1 MAELRSLSLGGLFA
15 KLRDALISLTR
26 DLDKFIDESSKVIS
40 KDDIEELRNHIQE
53 RLNRNEEIDDNKKL
67 KELLDLFATDQAV
80 IEWIREDADSWIA
93 MLDSIIENLSKRKEP
108 LTDEERKELEGLI
121 GVANQIKGLLRG
133 GESKNL
139 DHDMHG

>member
-15 KLRDALISLTR
+15 KLRDALIALTR
-26 DLDKFIDESSKVIS
+26 DLDKFIDESNRVIS

-80 IEWIREDADSWIA
+80 IEWIREDANSWIA

-108 LTDEERKELEGLI
+108 LTDEERKELEELI
-121 GVANQIKGLLRG
+121 GIASQIKGLLRG
-133 GESKNL
+133 GENKNL

>member
-15 KLRDALISLTR
+15 KLRDALIALTR
-26 DLDKFIDESSKVIS
+26 DLDKFIDESNRVIS

-80 IEWIREDADSWIA
+80 IEWIREDANSWIA

-108 LTDEERKELEGLI
+108 LTDEERKELEDLI
-121 GVANQIKGLLRG
+121 GIASQIKGLLRG
-133 GESKNL
+133 GENKNL

>member
-133 GESKNL
+133 GENKNL